1 MSKMTRAFEPI
12 MGPVTPM
19 KPRAPK
25 ASGYKM
31 LNKGNDRGEIYLYGI
46 IGVDWFGDGV
56 SAKQFA
62 SDLKALGAVKTIDLR
77 INSDGGVVTDAR
89 AMHTLLMEHPAD
101 VITHIDGIAA
111 SAASFLAMAGK
122 EILIAEGGFM
132 MIHNAR
138 MMAYGEADDM
148 RHAATVLD
156 TVNETIR
163 NTYQK
168 RSGAKLEDIKAWMD
182 AETWWNGKEAVE
194 RGFADKVV
202 EDMKVAASLH
212 DPSRF
217 KNLPSCLRP
226 NRAAA
231 LAAIDKMKAPLR

>member
-1 MSKMTRAFEPI
+1 MRNTILGVPVMGDVTRL
-12 MGPVTPM
+12 
-19 KPRAPK
+19 KPK
-25 ASGYKM
+25 AKGSPSGYKM

-56 SAKQFA
+56 SAKTFA
-62 SDLKALGAVKTIDLR
+62 DDLKKLGGVKAIDLR

-101 VITHIDGIAA
+101 ITTHIDGIAA
-111 SAASFLAMAGK
+111 SAASFVAMAGK
-122 EILIAEGGFM
+122 EIVIAEGGFM

-138 MMAYGEADDM
+138 MMAYGEAEDM
-148 RHAATVLD
+148 RRAADVLEN
-156 TVNETIR
+156 VNETIR
-163 NTYQK
+163 STYEK
-168 RSGAKLEDIKAWMD
+168 RTGAKAADIKKWMD

-194 RGFADKVV
+194 HGFADRIV
-202 EDMKVAASLH
+202 EDMKVAACLH

-217 KNLPSCLRP
+217 KNLPAALRP

-231 LAAIDKMKAPLR
+231 QAALDKMKAPLR